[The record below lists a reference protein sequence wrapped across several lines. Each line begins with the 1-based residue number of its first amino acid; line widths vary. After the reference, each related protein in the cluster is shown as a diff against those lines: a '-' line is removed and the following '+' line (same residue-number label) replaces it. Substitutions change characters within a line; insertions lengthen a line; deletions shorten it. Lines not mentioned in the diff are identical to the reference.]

1 MSTLIRLSQF
11 SFLAINGKDAKT
23 FMQGYTTCDID
34 NLSTSNN
41 LGALCNLQ
49 GRMVS
54 NFRIAET
61 NDGLMLRMHKSRIA
75 DTLAFLSKY
84 IVFSKAK
91 LIDSSDL
98 WHCYGV
104 INDKPEGQI
113 CLRVSDNRHELWSD
127 TELPAETDDLPWQQ
141 QDCLDGLAWIETTT
155 AEQYLPQMFNL
166 HNLEA
171 IDFNKGCYL
180 GQEIVARAQ
189 YLGDL
194 KRSLH
199 TTQSDKKL
207 EVGEELQVSNRPIGK
222 IVACVPHDGN
232 YIALAVA
239 ANRGNN
245 IITAQASSGS
255 DIVLTPLSSDQKS
268 SR

>member
-11 SFLAINGKDAKT
+11 GFLAINGKDAKT
-23 FMQGYTTCDID
+23 FLQGYTTCDVD

-61 NDGLMLRMHKSRIA
+61 SDGLMLRMHKSRVA
-75 DTLAFLSKY
+75 DTMAFLSKY

-98 WHCYGV
+98 WHCYGA

-113 CLRVSDNRHELWSD
+113 CLQVSDNRHELWSE
-127 TELPAETDDLPWQQ
+127 TELPAEADDLPWQQ
-141 QDCLDGLAWIETTT
+141 QDCLDGLAWIETAT

-180 GQEIVARAQ
+180 GQEIIARAQ
-189 YLGDL
+189 YLGNL

-199 TTQSDKKL
+199 ATQSDTKL
-207 EVGEELQVSNRPIGK
+207 DVGDELQVSNRPIGK
-222 IVACVPHDGN
+222 IVTSVPQDN
-232 YIALAVA
+232 TYIALAVV
-239 ANRGNN
+239 ANPGNN
-245 IITAQASSGS
+245 TITAQTSSGS
-255 DIVLTPLSSDQKS
+255 DITLTPLSSD
-268 SR
+268 